1 MRRVVIIGAGITGC
15 FTAYRLAQE
24 GVEAAVV
31 ERAEIGDGASGNNPG
46 GLNPLHGP
54 GIPGPL
60 SALAWHSFQL
70 HLRRQDALSAATGTD
85 VSIRRVSRIELALGP
100 DEVDIL
106 RKTAELYQAADT
118 FSARW
123 LDRGELLDIEP
134 RCDRGA
140 VGGLLTYGNG
150 MADARAYTVAVA
162 RAARRLGAT
171 FMTGEVTGVRH
182 RGHRITAA
190 LVGERAISCDAIVF
204 ATGAWVSGPARWLGL
219 PIPVEPVKGQLLL
232 AEHPG
237 EPFHHHISRQAIGI
251 YHISGNRVW
260 LGGTQERTGLDTRPT
275 QEARERILAET
286 SHLVPAIAGATIL
299 SHLAALRPMTP
310 DGLPLVGIAPGWDN
324 AYLATGAG
332 TKGFLIGAGMADIVS
347 AMITCQSPPVDT
359 APFAPDRF

>member
-1 MRRVVIIGAGITGC
+1 MRSVVIIGAGITGC

-54 GIPGPL
+54 GIPGPM
-60 SALAWHSFQL
+60 APLAWHSFQL
-70 HLRRQDALSAATGTD
+70 HLRCQDALSAAAGTD
-85 VSIRRVSRIELALGP
+85 VSIRRVSRIEMALGP
-100 DEVDIL
+100 DEAALL

-123 LDRGELLDIEP
+123 LDRGELLEIEP
-134 RCDRGA
+134 RCGRAA
-140 VGGLLTYGNG
+140 VGGLLTEGNG

-251 YHISGNRVW
+251 YHIAGNRVW
-260 LGGTQERTGLDTRPT
+260 LGGTQERVGFDTQPT
-275 QEARERILAET
+275 RDAREQILAEAAR
-286 SHLVPAIAGATIL
+286 LVPGIADATVL

-310 DGLPLVGIAPGWDN
+310 DGLPIVGHAPGWDN
-324 AYLATGAG
+324 AFLATGAG
-332 TKGFLIGAGMADIVS
+332 TKGFLIGAGMGDIVS
-347 AMITCQSPPVDT
+347 ALIMGQSAPVDP

>member
-1 MRRVVIIGAGITGC
+1 MRGVVIVGAGITGC

-24 GVEAAVV
+24 GVEATVV
-31 ERAEIGDGASGNNPG
+31 DRAEIGDGASGNNPG

-54 GIPGPL
+54 GIPGPMA
-60 SALAWHSFQL
+60 ALAWHSFQL
-70 HLRRQDALSAATGTD
+70 HLRCQDAISAVAGAGA
-85 VSIRRVSRIELALGP
+85 SIRRVSRIELALGP
-100 DEVDIL
+100 DEADSLL
-106 RKTAELYQAADT
+106 RAAQLYHAADA

-134 RCDRGA
+134 RCGRAA
-140 VGGLLTYGNG
+140 VGGLLTDGNG
-150 MADARAYTVAVA
+150 MADARAYTLAVA

-182 RGHRITAA
+182 RGPRITAA

-275 QEARERILAET
+275 QEARGQILAEAAR
-286 SHLVPAIAGATIL
+286 LVPGIAGATVL

-310 DGLPLVGIAPGWDN
+310 DGLPLVGPAPGWDN

-332 TKGFLIGAGMADIVS
+332 TKGFLVGAGMADIVS
-347 AMITCQSPPVDT
+347 AMVTRQSPPVDT